1 MKFIAEKCEC
11 CEDIALGIEC
21 SIEDLQRTEDG
32 KMFLTMD
39 RDDVSTVFSSISDH
53 LRGLPTAS

>member
-21 SIEDLQRTEDG
+21 SIEDLQKTENG
-32 KMFLTMD
+32 TVLLTMD
-39 RDDVSTVFSSISDH
+39 RDDVSRIFTSIDDFIGGRNPSS
-53 LRGLPTAS
+53 